1 MKYLKQFGIIL
12 IISFI
17 GEIFNAVIPLPV
29 PASIYGL
36 VIMLAGLCSGVIKI
50 ESVKETSMFL
60 IEIMPIMFIPSAV
73 GLITVWKIIKPSIWS
88 YASITVL
95 STFIVMAVSGC
106 VTQIIIRRRK
116 KTQTAEGS
124 VENG

>member
-1 MKYLKQFGIIL
+1 MKYFKQFGIIL

-17 GEIFNAVIPLPV
+17 GEILNAVIPLPV

-36 VIMLAGLCSGVIKI
+36 VIMLSGLCSGVIKI

-88 YASITVL
+88 YAAITVL
-95 STFIVMAVSGC
+95 STFIVMAVAGC
-106 VTQIIIRRRK
+106 VTQLIIRRRK

>member
-17 GEIFNAVIPLPV
+17 GEILNAVIPLPV

>member
-17 GEIFNAVIPLPV
+17 GEILNAVIPLPV

-88 YASITVL
+88 YAAITVL
-95 STFIVMAVSGC
+95 STFMVMAVSGC
-106 VTQIIIRRRK
+106 VTQLIIRRRK
-116 KTQTAEGS
+116 KTQTAEES